1 MNIIYKDSGVLEK
14 YSIQNDLELSADL
27 KPNTVL
33 IHFWQVNA
41 VLLGK
46 LDTVLPQ
53 YQSGV
58 DYLIKQDYRVDVRK
72 QGGLAIV
79 SDKDNL
85 NISFIFK
92 TSDFHDLH
100 KPYQCV
106 ANAIASALKELDLHV
121 DIKSIDDSYCPGDY
135 DLSVNGLK
143 FAGIA
148 QYRNKEVIVVSVSL
162 FVSGDQA
169 KRSETIKNFY
179 LAAHADKSSKQ
190 QYPLIDINSMTTLS
204 DLLGKEVSINV
215 VKESL
220 SNAFYN
226 ICE

>member
-1 MNIIYKDSGVLEK
+1 MLEK
-14 YSIQNDLELSADL
+14 YSIQNDLELSAEI
-27 KPNTVL
+27 KANTVL

-41 VLLGK
+41 ILLGK
-46 LDTVLPQ
+46 LDTLLPQ

-58 DYLIKQDYRVDVRK
+58 DYLIKHDYRVDVRK

-79 SDKDNL
+79 SDNDNL

-92 TSDFHDLH
+92 TSDFHELH
-100 KPYQCV
+100 KPYKCV
-106 ANAIASALKELDLHV
+106 ATYIAHAVRKMGLNVE
-121 DIKSIDDSYCPGDY
+121 IKNIHNSYCPGDY
-135 DLSVNGLK
+135 DLSVNGIK

-148 QYRNKEVIVVSVSL
+148 QYRNKETIIVSVSL
-162 FVSGDQA
+162 FVSGDQ
-169 KRSETIKNFY
+169 KRRSEIIKSFY
-179 LAAHADKSSKQ
+179 VIAEADKSNKQ
-190 QYPLIDINSMTTLS
+190 QYPLIDINSMATLS

-220 SNAFYN
+220 REVIFN